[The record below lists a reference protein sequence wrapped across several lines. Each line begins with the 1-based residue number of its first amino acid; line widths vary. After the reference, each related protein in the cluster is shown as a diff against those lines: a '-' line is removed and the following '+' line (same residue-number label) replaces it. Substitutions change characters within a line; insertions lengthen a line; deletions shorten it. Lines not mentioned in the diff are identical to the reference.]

1 MIRKWYLALRVWS
14 LTATL
19 IPIGV
24 GGMLAKKAGQFSVA
38 LFLLTLACGLCLQSA
53 ANLLNGY
60 VDGISGVDKCKGPPP
75 VSLTSLRNGGLVF
88 IVISMLLAGTILWLT
103 TWKLVWFA
111 LAGILGAS
119 FYTGRFFK
127 YAGFGVPGVFLLMGV
142 LEVTAAFFVQ
152 TQMLSSAVLLAS
164 VPVACLV
171 AAILHGNDL
180 GDEAIDRDAGIKT
193 TTLILGTAV
202 AKHLYAFLNFT
213 PYVCV
218 VAGVLLGYFGSG
230 ALLTA
235 LTIPLAVRLT
245 LDSYRSVKLES
256 LAERSA
262 GFHFLFGVLLIVGLA
277 L

>member
-1 MIRKWYLALRVWS
+1 MMRKWYLALRMWS

-24 GGMLAKKAGQFSVA
+24 GGVLAKKAGHFSVG
-38 LFLLTLACGLCLQSA
+38 LFLLTLVCGICLQSA
-53 ANLLNGY
+53 VNLFNGY
-60 VDGISGVDKCKGPPP
+60 VDGVSGVDKCKGPPP
-75 VSLTSLRNGGLVF
+75 VPLTSLRNGGLFF
-88 IVISMLLAGTILWLT
+88 ITASALLAGIILWLT
-103 TWKLVWFA
+103 TWGLVWFA

-152 TQMLSSAVLLAS
+152 TQMLSAAVVLAS
-164 VPVACLV
+164 IPVACLV

-180 GDEAIDRDAGIKT
+180 GDEAIDRAAGIKT
-193 TTLILGTAV
+193 TTLILGTAT
-202 AKHLYAFLNFT
+202 AKHLYAVLNFT
-213 PYVCV
+213 PYACV
-218 VAGVLLGYFGSG
+218 VAGVLLGYFGFTV
-230 ALLTA
+230 LLTL
-235 LTIPLAVRLT
+235 LTIPLAIRLT
-245 LDSYRSVKLES
+245 LDSYQSVKLES

-262 GFHFLFGVLLIVGLA
+262 GLHFLFGMVFVAGLA